1 MARSELDRSV
11 ELSMDAVDVL
21 AESMRHAARVG
32 CGGGGDAFRASSK
45 RATMIEAQ
53 RRYERGSQC
62 PRSTSGATVA
72 DLRGE
77 HESE

>member
-21 AESMRHAARVG
+21 VESMRRVRLVPDAVEAATYSRQLE
-32 CGGGGDAFRASSK
+32 A

-53 RRYERGSQC
+53 RRYERG
-62 PRSTSGATVA
+62 RKRARAATS
-72 DLRGE
+72 RG
-77 HESE
+77 HGR